1 MNEKKVLSID
11 GGGIKTYYSLVILEE
26 LENKDKE
33 IDRISRENANL
44 VEIKRKLENAV
55 IQQNELMN
63 DLRKQMIL
71 QRENEIKESSKETI
85 TRVDRVTKT
94 KLNFR
99 IVFNK

>member
-1 MNEKKVLSID
+1 MKFSPEKD
-11 GGGIKTYYSLVILEE
+11 PPYYLKEE